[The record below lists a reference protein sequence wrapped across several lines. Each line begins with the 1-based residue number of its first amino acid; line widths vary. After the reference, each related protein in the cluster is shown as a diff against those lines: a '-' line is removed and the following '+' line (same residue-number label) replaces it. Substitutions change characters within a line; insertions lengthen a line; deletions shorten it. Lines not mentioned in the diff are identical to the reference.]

1 MLRSLKTFP
10 TLMLRNSGT
19 WSCVATDSGH
29 EIPHLQCEEGV
40 KDVVDEDN
48 QDSGQII
55 NELQVRFNGSA
66 GG

>member
-1 MLRSLKTFP
+1 MLRFLKTFP

-40 KDVVDEDN
+40 KDVVDEDTKT
-48 QDSGQII
+48 
-55 NELQVRFNGSA
+55 VAR
-66 GG
+66 